1 MLMFITER
9 VALCLTLSIRIASI
23 NANVI
28 LNFLRRHNIISRF
41 TINNGT
47 AIWVSFLTIDLN
59 TIRVFLSLHI
69 VSNCFLVKLLQLL
82 LFFFFFSYFSFIT
95 FTFFHYTYCNN
106 VTNSRDIRRSSFLN
120 RWSTLKK
127 KKKKDIN
134 YSCTYSARLS
144 KLLVTISNSVNLI
157 NSIA

>member
-69 VSNCFLVKLLQLL
+69 VSNCFLVKLL

-127 KKKKDIN
+127 KKKI
-134 YSCTYSARLS
+134 SIT
-144 KLLVTISNSVNLI
+144 LVLI
-157 NSIA
+157 PHVYLNCSLPFPIR

>member
-1 MLMFITER
+1 MFITER

-69 VSNCFLVKLLQLL
+69 VSNCFLVKLLL
-82 LFFFFFSYFSFIT
+82 FFFFSYFSFIT

-127 KKKKDIN
+127 KKKI
-134 YSCTYSARLS
+134 SIT
-144 KLLVTISNSVNLI
+144 LVLI
-157 NSIA
+157 PHVYLNCSLPFPIR